1 MSKAVKKEEEKQEYD
16 FDNPITIPLKYPVK
30 FGGEEITEVVL
41 QPLTGRHI
49 RGLSTSPSMDDL
61 IRIASK
67 ASGLSE
73 KIFEKMRTK
82 DLMEITQIVGE
93 AL

>member
-49 RGLSTSPSMDDL
+49 RGLSTSPSMDVPDQCL
-61 IRIASK
+61 R
-67 ASGLSE
+67 
-73 KIFEKMRTK
+73 
-82 DLMEITQIVGE
+82 
-93 AL
+93 ALLLEQALPQQTAKENSDQSHQ